1 MTQQQS
7 GNQKQKQALK
17 KYLVFAIMIIVFL
30 GCLWLIFAPSA
41 ADKEA
46 EKHGVGFNS
55 TIPDPKDGGIVGDK
69 KTAYEQEQIRLR
81 QEERMNS
88 LQDYAYMLGDE
99 NETEEERAAREERQL
114 RMAPKPIEYYEDP
127 ERFEGGYSSGRS
139 GGAFRSSASAH
150 ADISRTLGNFY
161 EEPETDPETEELKAE
176 VERLNAQLAEQQ
188 SAQMSMDD
196 QLALMERSYQL
207 AAKYTGGQHSGSAP
221 DNTAA
226 AVKADGKSI
235 AMPVTQVRRSV
246 VSSLSAPMSDAEFVR
261 QFSGER
267 NRGFNT
273 VGGNEDATVEKN
285 TIAAVVHGDQVLVNG
300 QSVKLRMIEPM
311 RVGRIVIPRNTIL
324 TGSCGIGGKRLEVA
338 VSSIEYEGSILAVKL
353 TVYDSDGQQGIY
365 IPGSM
370 EIEAFKEIAGN
381 MGSGLGS
388 TINLNQQSAGEQL
401 LTDMG
406 RGVIQGTSQYISKKA
421 RQVKVTL
428 KAGYRL
434 FLLPETN
441 S

>member
-46 EKHGVGFNS
+46 EKQGAGFNS

-221 DNTAA
+221 EDTAT
-226 AVKADGKSI
+226 GK
-235 AMPVTQVRRSV
+235 P
-246 VSSLSAPMSDAEFVR
+246 SLC
-261 QFSGER
+261 
-267 NRGFNT
+267 
-273 VGGNEDATVEKN
+273 
-285 TIAAVVHGDQVLVNG
+285 L
-300 QSVKLRMIEPM
+300 
-311 RVGRIVIPRNTIL
+311 
-324 TGSCGIGGKRLEVA
+324 
-338 VSSIEYEGSILAVKL
+338 
-353 TVYDSDGQQGIY
+353 
-365 IPGSM
+365 
-370 EIEAFKEIAGN
+370 
-381 MGSGLGS
+381 
-388 TINLNQQSAGEQL
+388 
-401 LTDMG
+401 
-406 RGVIQGTSQYISKKA
+406 
-421 RQVKVTL
+421 
-428 KAGYRL
+428 
-434 FLLPETN
+434 
-441 S
+441 